1 MTKKGGTKKR
11 EAASPSPSEGG
22 DVPGGIRNAGCW
34 EDKRMKTLGLK
45 GACLFLMGKG
55 LEFKKY
61 ALSHFICL
69 LTKPQKAGFVGI
81 NIVIE

>member
-1 MTKKGGTKKR
+1 M
-11 EAASPSPSEGG
+11 
-22 DVPGGIRNAGCW
+22 PGGIRNAGCW
-34 EDKRMKTLGLK
+34 EDKRMKKLGLK

-61 ALSHFICL
+61 ALSHLTCL
-69 LTKPQKAGFVGI
+69 LTNPQKAVLVGI